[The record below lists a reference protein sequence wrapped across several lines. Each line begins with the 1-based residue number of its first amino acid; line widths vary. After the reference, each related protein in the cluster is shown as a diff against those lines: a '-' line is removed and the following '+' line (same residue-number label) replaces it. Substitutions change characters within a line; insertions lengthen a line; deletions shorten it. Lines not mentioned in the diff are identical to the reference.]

1 MQGTQQHSSTTLQHR
16 VTEAL
21 SLTHLHPLTWE
32 DGARLY
38 LVHAVTCYCYSSLSL
53 ALSLSLL
60 LFLSLVTAYSR
71 SQESVS
77 CTKSLITTLTNVC
90 CSSYSAS
97 PGSRVYATAVVAV
110 VAAASAAVVIVTPR
124 TLTLNVFCILTFV
137 QVDNCDQ
144 QADKC
149 YYCC

>member
-1 MQGTQQHSSTTLQHR
+1 MQGTQQHTSTTLLNS
-16 VTEAL
+16 E
-21 SLTHLHPLTWE
+21 S
-32 DGARLY
+32 
-38 LVHAVTCYCYSSLSL
+38 SSLIDSL
-53 ALSLSLL
+53 ASSYMGGWSDCTLSTLLPVTVILLSLL
-60 LFLSLVTAYSR
+60 LFLSLAIVYSR

-77 CTKSLITTLTNVC
+77 STKSLITTLTNVC
-90 CSSYSAS
+90 YSSYS
-97 PGSRVYATAVVAV
+97 GSSLATEFYAAKAA
-110 VAAASAAVVIVTPR
+110 VAAAAVVVIVTPR